1 VSRRP
6 GLAARLCTSLVALLL
21 IPACATIAPGTGADG
36 DAVRAP
42 AVDIVEPLEPDLRD
56 RLARAAVLVTTMPPV
71 NAGRWQPPEPYHE
84 PEPPGLGDLFYSP
97 LGFVIVLPLIPVI
110 AAVLLYEDLSDRPA
124 EHFSPLEDVDLV
136 AAFIESLRNGDP
148 HADLPAPTICAPNV
162 GLVTCHRAVASTATA
177 LIRVYLQA
185 QYVGT
190 SKQLPDGALAIS
202 MASQV
207 FRIQDLTLEAQH
219 YQNHWRWRVPVPKP
233 TRSESERV
241 DALQHVV
248 DEGLRLLGRTL
259 LEDLWR
265 RDQPVA
271 LPAAV
276 VGQLPAQQIFNQPP
290 GSVVPAEVRP
300 LWLTV
305 RE

>member
-1 VSRRP
+1 VSRRRV
-6 GLAARLCTSLVALLL
+6 ARRCASLVALSL
-21 IPACATIAPGTGADG
+21 IAACETVPPKAEVDSN
-36 DAVRAP
+36 VVKAP
-42 AVDIVEPLEPDLRD
+42 AVDIVEPLEPELRD
-56 RLARAAVLVTTMPPV
+56 RLARAAMLVTTMPPA
-71 NAGRWQPPEPYHE
+71 NAGQWQPPEPYQKA
-84 PEPPGLGDLFYSP
+84 EPPGLADLFYSP
-97 LGFVIVLPLIPVI
+97 LGFVIMLPLIPVI
-110 AAVLLYEDLSDRPA
+110 AAALLYEDLSDRPA
-124 EHFSPLEDVDLV
+124 EHFSPLEGVDLV
-136 AAFIESLRNGDP
+136 TAFIESVGNGVP
-148 HADLPAPTICAPNV
+148 HADLPAPTICPPDV

-207 FRIQDLTLEAQH
+207 FRIEDGTLETLR
-219 YQNHWRWRVPVPKP
+219 YKNHWRWRVPVPVP
-233 TRSESERV
+233 VPGRSEAERV

-265 RDQPVA
+265 RDQPMS

-276 VGQLPAQQIFNQPP
+276 VGQLPAQQIFSQPP
-290 GSVVPAEVRP
+290 GSIAPAEARP

-305 RE
+305 RK

>member
-1 VSRRP
+1 MSRRRV
-6 GLAARLCTSLVALLL
+6 ARRCASLVTLSL
-21 IPACATIAPGTGADG
+21 IAACETVPPKADVDSNVVKAP
-36 DAVRAP
+36 V
-42 AVDIVEPLEPDLRD
+42 VDVVEPLEAELRD

-71 NAGRWQPPEPYHE
+71 NAGRWQPPEPYQK

-97 LGFVIVLPLIPVI
+97 LGVVIMLPLIPVI

-136 AAFIESLRNGDP
+136 TAFIESVGNGVP
-148 HADLPAPTICAPNV
+148 HADLPGPTICPPNV
-162 GLVTCHRAVASTATA
+162 GLVACHRAVASTATA

-207 FRIQDLTLEAQH
+207 FRIEDGTLEALR
-219 YQNHWRWRVPVPKP
+219 YKNHWRWRVPVPKP
-233 TRSESERV
+233 GRTEPERV
-241 DALQHVV
+241 DALQQVV
-248 DEGLRLLGRTL
+248 DEGLRLLGQTL
-259 LEDLWR
+259 LEDLWH
-265 RDQPVA
+265 RDQPLA

-276 VGQLPAQQIFNQPP
+276 VGQLPAQQIFSQPP
-290 GSVVPAEVRP
+290 GSIAPAEVRP
-300 LWLTV
+300 LWLTD
-305 RE
+305 RK